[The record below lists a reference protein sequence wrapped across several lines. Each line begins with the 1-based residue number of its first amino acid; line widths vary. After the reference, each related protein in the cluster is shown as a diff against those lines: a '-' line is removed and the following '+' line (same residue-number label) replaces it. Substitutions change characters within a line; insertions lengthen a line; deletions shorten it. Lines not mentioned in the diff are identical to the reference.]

1 MPPPARPNQRRIPAL
16 GKRRKYAR
24 RAWLTLAAGVAVAG
38 SACVTDARRDGLSR
52 HEFATVEGIAVH
64 KVGTQPALDFQVLER
79 IEGQSCNLSRV
90 PRNHPSYK
98 VVTEYEA
105 LYDLKLEAADLG
117 ANALVGVSCRRYGLA
132 RGCYES
138 VVCEG
143 NAVRLDDGVGMELP
157 LVPMDALQ
165 ATAEGADFQGDPA
178 LYESPLGFIPDYLTE
193 AQRAGLGAIGVAV
206 PARTPGKTIEA
217 PPSSDDAMVQGAGLW
232 FVQCAAQGGTI
243 GLLVSPLCA
252 AVGAGL
258 GVLSAA
264 PEEDVRSSSVAI
276 RAVLEDYYSHQT
288 LRDRILRVAAQA
300 GAPALTLQAAPL
312 PEDALR
318 RRGNPWRFDT
328 DVDSVIEIGVEELL
342 LPAWRSGATT
352 NLPTPV
358 SVRTRVRVVDLGE
371 GLEIYNRS
379 YRFVSDRR
387 LFSEWGADN
396 AAALRHAL
404 DAGFEQIAEAIVD
417 DLLLAYPLMPGFAF
431 TGSGEKRRHY
441 VVEPLT
447 PPVHQYDFTGSV
459 YPAVV
464 DTLEPAFRW
473 RQFPGAAV
481 RNADFQGMLKNLDA
495 LRYELRIY
503 RLDQQRGTA
512 RKVFERNN
520 IQTTEY
526 LLTQPLAPGTEYVW
540 SVRARFALVTGERTT
555 RWSGDWVSGKLKG
568 FLFRTPD

>member
-1 MPPPARPNQRRIPAL
+1 M
-16 GKRRKYAR
+16 R
-24 RAWLTLAAGVAVAG
+24 RAWLALAVGLAVAG
-38 SACVTDARRDGLSR
+38 SACVTDGHRDGLSR
-52 HEFATVEGIAVH
+52 HEFAAVDGIAVH
-64 KVGTQPALDFQVLER
+64 KVGAEPSLDFQVLER
-79 IEGQSCNLSRV
+79 IEGQSCSLSRV
-90 PRNHPSYK
+90 PRNHPAYK

-117 ANALVGVSCRRYGLA
+117 ANALVGVSCRRYGLS
-132 RGCYES
+132 RDCFES

-143 NAVRLDDGVGMELP
+143 DAVRLDDGVGMALAP
-157 LVPMDALQ
+157 VPMNALQ
-165 ATAEGADFQGDPA
+165 AAPAGGEFQGDPA
-178 LYESPLGFIPDYLTE
+178 LYESPLGFTPNYLTE

-217 PPSSDDAMVQGAGLW
+217 PPSADDAMVQGAGLW

-258 GVLSAA
+258 GALSAA
-264 PEEDVRSSSVAI
+264 PEEDVHTSGVAI
-276 RAVLEDYYSHQT
+276 RAALEDYYSHQA
-288 LRDRILRVAAQA
+288 LRDRTVLVAAQTS
-300 GAPALTLQAAPL
+300 APALTLQATPL
-312 PEDALR
+312 AEDALT
-318 RRGNPWRFDT
+318 RRGNPWRFDAQ
-328 DVDSVIEIGVEELL
+328 VDSVIEIGVEELL

-358 SVRTRVRVVDLGE
+358 SVRARVRVVNLGD
-371 GLEIYNRS
+371 GVEIYNRS

-431 TGSGEKRRHY
+431 TATGDKQRNY
-441 VVEPLT
+441 VIEPLN
-447 PPVHQYDFTGSV
+447 PPVHQYGFTGSV
-459 YPAVV
+459 HAAEI
-464 DTLEPAFRW
+464 DTLEPALRW
-473 RQFPGAAV
+473 RQFPDATV
-481 RNADFQGMLKNLDA
+481 RNADFQGMLGELDA
-495 LRYELRIY
+495 LRYELRVY
-503 RLDQQRGTA
+503 RLDDQRGTA
-512 RKVFERNN
+512 HKVLEKNN
-520 IQTTEY
+520 IKATEY

-540 SVRARFALVTGERTT
+540 SVRARFALATGERTT